1 MKPNGNK
8 KIWVNIS
15 RYLELRGESIA
26 TLADKSGIT
35 RQAIYLIKKRGTANS
50 NTLSKIATA
59 LETDIALLVS

>member
-1 MKPNGNK
+1 MKPNGDK
-8 KIWVNIS
+8 KIWINIS